1 MKNALWKDIFRDIK
15 KTKGRFISI
24 VSIIALGVMLFT
36 GVKIAPLDM
45 KGSADKYYDDY
56 NLMDL
61 RIISTLGLTDEDV
74 KDIKKI
80 DGVLGAYPEY
90 TMDALTKVGNDE
102 FVIRVQSMPIS
113 NLSDSNDDY
122 INRLNVVE
130 GRLPEKSGECVV
142 AKGKFKDGKINIGD
156 TLSLKSGK
164 EEDITNSLNVKEY
177 KVVGII
183 ETPYYLSDQIGSTT
197 IGSGSV
203 STFMYIPES
212 DFNMEVYTDIYVT
225 VRDAKELNSYKDEY
239 FDVVDKVKEAIE
251 DKSDVI
257 VDRRYNEIKDV
268 AIEEL
273 NKGKKEYEE
282 KKAEVEKQLSDAKSQ
297 IEDTKIQLL
306 NAETEIDNKE
316 EELNT
321 MIANG
326 ESQLASGESELI
338 KKEAEYEAG
347 LKVFNDAKATAE
359 EGFNQA
365 EAALVE
371 AENKIAI
378 LVEKKSEIENK
389 LNDPNISEVEKIM
402 LETALSAI
410 DLIVTNSLDKINT
423 GRAELES
430 KKAEFYNQEQ
440 ALADAKIQLDTA
452 RATLDATRATLQSA
466 KSEGV
471 IQLSNARVE
480 VENGKVQ
487 LAEGE
492 AEYEKNKALAD
503 EELLK
508 AEEKLKDAEN
518 QINKIE
524 KPSLYILDRN
534 SHYSYVD
541 YENSANSI
549 DKVSNVF
556 PVFFLVVAAL
566 VCLTTMTRMVDEQRI
581 NIGTMKALGYSNGN
595 IAKKFIVYALL
606 ASLIGSVLGIIVGFT
621 FLPKVIYDAYNIMY
635 IMPPMTFFT
644 DIPLAIIT
652 AVVAVGL
659 TTLVT
664 YSACRIELRETPSV
678 LMRPK
683 APKEGKRILLERIPF
698 IWNRFN
704 FTGKVTIRNIFRYK
718 KRFLMTVIGI
728 AGSTALLLAGLGLK
742 DSIKTVVEKQFGLIN
757 KYDISVNLEN
767 NINTLKKNDLTSY
780 INNQKDIKDLLFVKG
795 EMCKIEANDV
805 SKDLD
810 VIVPE
815 DINAF
820 DKFVHLQNRT
830 SGEAIELD
838 DDGIAIT
845 EKIAKTLGVKVGD
858 KITITNS
865 NDVTGTAK
873 VASIVENY
881 IQHYIYMT
889 PDYYEKVFDRKATPD
904 EVYIILNNSTSEV
917 ADAVSSGLVN
927 QDGVSGVVSNTGVRD
942 NFNNTIESLDFI
954 VLIMIIFAGALSFI
968 VLYNLTNVNISER
981 IREIATIKVLGF
993 YDKEVAA
1000 YIFREN
1006 VLLTIVGMFAGLILG
1021 VVLHQFIMVTV
1032 EMDYVMFGRS
1042 INTISYVYAGLLTV
1056 GFALLVNW
1064 AMYFKLK
1071 KVQMVE
1077 SLKSV
1082 D

>member
-1 MKNALWKDIFRDIK
+1 MKSALWKDIFRDIK
-15 KTKGRFISI
+15 KSKGRFISI

-36 GVKIAPLDM
+36 GVKITPLDM

-61 RIISTLGLTDEDV
+61 RIISTLGLTDNDV
-74 KDIKKI
+74 SDIKQI
-80 DGVLGAYPEY
+80 DGVLGVYPEY
-90 TMDALTKVGNDE
+90 TIDALTKVGNDE
-102 FVIRVQSMPIS
+102 FVIKVQSMPNS
-113 NLSDSNDDY
+113 NLNDSNEDY

-130 GRLPEKSGECVV
+130 GRLPENSGECVV
-142 AKGKFKDGKINIGD
+142 AKGKFGEGQIKVGD
-156 TLSLKSGK
+156 TLTLSSGK
-164 EEDITNSLNVKEY
+164 EEDITNSLNTNEY
-177 KVVGII
+177 KVVGLV
-183 ETPYYLSDQIGSTT
+183 ETPYYLSEQIGTTT
-197 IGSGSV
+197 IGSGTIT
-203 STFMYIPES
+203 TFMYVQEA
-212 DFNMEVYTDIYVT
+212 DFNMDAYTDIYVT
-225 VRDAKELNSYKDEY
+225 VKDAKAINSYNDEY
-239 FDVVDKVKEAIE
+239 FDVVDKVREAIE
-251 DKSDVI
+251 DNSPI
-257 VDRRYNEIKDV
+257 IIERRYNEIKDV
-268 AIEEL
+268 AVEEL
-273 NKGKKEYEE
+273 NKGKKEFEE
-282 KKAEVEKQLSDAKSQ
+282 KKAEVEEQLADAKATIEDSKLQLS
-297 IEDTKIQLL
+297 
-306 NAETEIDNKE
+306 NAEVEIANAE
-316 EELNT
+316 YELNKK
-321 MIANG
+321 IADG
-326 ESQLASGESELI
+326 EARLAAGEAELAN
-338 KKEAEYEAG
+338 KEAEYEAG
-347 LKVFNDAKATAE
+347 LKAFNDAKRAAE
-359 EGFNQA
+359 EGFKQA
-365 EAALVE
+365 EAALAE
-371 AENKIAI
+371 AENQVAP
-378 LVEKKSEIENK
+378 LVQRRDEINNSLKDTNITEDEK
-389 LNDPNISEVEKIM
+389 
-402 LETALSAI
+402 TALQAELASI
-410 DLIVTNSLDKINT
+410 ETIIVSSLEQINSGK
-423 GRAELES
+423 AELES
-430 KKAEFYNQEQ
+430 KKTEFYNQEQ
-440 ALADAKIQLDTA
+440 ALADAGVQLDNA
-452 RATLDATRATLQSA
+452 RATLEATRVTLQNA
-466 KSEGV
+466 KTEGT
-471 IQLSNARVE
+471 IQLANAKAE
-480 VENGKVQ
+480 VESGKAQ

-492 AEYEKNKALAD
+492 AEYEKNKVLAD

-508 AEEKLKDAEN
+508 AEEKIKDAEN
-518 QINKIE
+518 QVNKIE
-524 KPSLYILDRN
+524 KPSLYVLDRT

-541 YENSANSI
+541 YESSANSI

-556 PVFFLVVAAL
+556 PVFFLVVAGL

-606 ASLIGSVLGIIVGFT
+606 ASLIGSIIGIAVGFT

-635 IMPPMTFFT
+635 IMPSMTFFI
-644 DIPLAIIT
+644 DIPLGIIT

-704 FTGKVTIRNIFRYK
+704 FIGKVTIRNLFRYK

-742 DSIKTVVEKQFGLIN
+742 DSIQTVVEKQFGVIN

-767 NINTLKKNDLTSY
+767 NIDTLKKNDLTSY
-780 INNQKDIKDLLFVKG
+780 INSQDEIKDLLFVKG
-795 EMCKIEANDV
+795 DMSKVEANDV
-805 SKDLD
+805 SKELD

-815 DINAF
+815 DISAF
-820 DKFVHLQNRT
+820 DNFIHLQDRT
-830 SGEAIELD
+830 SGEVIELN

-845 EKIAKTLGVKVGD
+845 EKLAKMLDVKVGD
-858 KITITNS
+858 EVTITNS

-873 VASIVENY
+873 IASIVENY

-889 PDYYEKVFDRKATPD
+889 PNYYEEVFDRKATSD
-904 EVYIILNNSTSEV
+904 EAYIILNNSNSEV

-927 QDGVSGVVSNTGVRD
+927 QDGVSGVVSNTGVRE
-942 NFNNTIESLDFI
+942 NFNNTLESLDFI
-954 VLIMIIFAGALSFI
+954 VLIMVVFAGALSFI

-1006 VLLTIVGMFAGLILG
+1006 VLLTVIGMLVGLLLG
-1021 VVLHQFIMVTV
+1021 VGLHQFIMVTV
-1032 EMDYVMFGRS
+1032 EMDYVMFGRT
-1042 INTISYVYAGLLTV
+1042 IEKISYVYAGLLTV

-1071 KVQMVE
+1071 NVQMVE